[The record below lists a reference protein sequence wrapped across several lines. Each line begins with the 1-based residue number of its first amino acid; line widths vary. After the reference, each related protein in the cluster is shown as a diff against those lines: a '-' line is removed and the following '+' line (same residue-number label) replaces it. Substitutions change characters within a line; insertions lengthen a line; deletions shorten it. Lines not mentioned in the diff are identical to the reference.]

1 MEEDGRKDNSSEIN
15 DTLGM
20 AAANNFP
27 LLHMTNSDE
36 NSL

>member
-15 DTLGM
+15 DTLGT
-20 AAANNFP
+20 AAANNF
-27 LLHMTNSDE
+27 LLAPMTNSDE